1 MTDGG
6 YTKEEAM
13 ALQGE
18 FTGRLKCDDADRYDG
33 KGAPTCLPLC
43 EACMLKWLEALP

>member
-1 MTDGG
+1 MTSGG

-13 ALQGE
+13 LLQGE

-33 KGAPTCLPLC
+33 KEAPACLPLC
-43 EACMLKWLEALP
+43 EACLLKWLDMQP